1 MSEKELQH
9 QIKRVREMLSERPL
23 GLQRHVDR
31 VLEEAFRISEVWNVS
46 RSRIE
51 LAVVGHDLFRATS
64 PEEQIRFAEE
74 SGITIEDE
82 VRENP
87 ILLHGPLAA
96 DLLSKTLSVTD
107 DEVLVAIREHTAGY
121 SEMSLLAK
129 ILVIADK
136 VESLKRRRVPALQ
149 AIRHLASRDLDV
161 ALLCWA
167 DWRWVKERQ
176 SGWRSFQSH
185 WEVRLKWVSEHHKDI
200 AMPGHSSSIEFEK
213 VAKNFPTV
221 SLPIQ
226 SLQSQVRDQE

>member
-9 QIKRVREMLSERPL
+9 QIKRVREMLRERPL
-23 GLQRHVDR
+23 GLQRHVER
-31 VLEEAFRISEVWNVS
+31 VLEEAFRLSDVWNVS

-51 LAVVGHDLFRATS
+51 LAVVGHDLFRATL

-74 SGITIEDE
+74 AGITIEDE
-82 VRENP
+82 IRENP

-136 VESLKRRRVPALQ
+136 VESVKRRRVPSLQ
-149 AIRHLASRDLDV
+149 AIRYLARRDLDV

-176 SGWRSFQSH
+176 SGWRSFQAH
-185 WEVRLKWVSEHHKDI
+185 WEVRVNWISEHHNNI
-200 AMPGHSSSIEFEK
+200 AMPRLSSSIEFE
-213 VAKNFPTV
+213 VTAENFPAVT
-221 SLPIQ
+221 LPIQ
-226 SLQSQVRDQE
+226 SLQSQVQVQE

>member
-1 MSEKELQH
+1 MSEQELQN
-9 QIKRVREMLSERPL
+9 QITRVREMLCERPL

-31 VLEEAFRISEVWNVS
+31 VLEEAFQISEVWNVS
-46 RSRIE
+46 RSRVE
-51 LAVVGHDLFRATS
+51 LAVVGHDLFRATP

-74 SGITIEDE
+74 SGLTIEDE
-82 VRENP
+82 IRENP

-107 DEVLVAIREHTAGY
+107 DEVLVAIREHTVGY
-121 SEMSLLAK
+121 SKMSLIAK

-136 VESLKRRRVPALQ
+136 VEPLKRRRVPALQ
-149 AIRHLASRDLDV
+149 AIRHLARRDLDV

-167 DWRWVKERQ
+167 DWKWVKERQ
-176 SGWRSFQSH
+176 LGWRSFQSH

-200 AMPGHSSSIEFEK
+200 AMPGLSSSIEFEK
-213 VAKNFPTV
+213 VAKKFPEIA
-221 SLPIQ
+221 LPIQ